1 MRCERNKRY
10 HSKTLK
16 VLIFTANFYEKNI
29 PNFSDSWKNVD
40 IQLSAPGYVK
50 SLLIIYS
57 KSAKV
62 TSKQCL
68 ALCSEAANRGVQWKK
83 MFSKISQNLE
93 NTFF

>member
-1 MRCERNKRY
+1 MRGERNKRY

-29 PNFSDSWKNVD
+29 PNFCDSWKNID

-62 TSKQCL
+62 ASKTCL
-68 ALCSEAANRGVQWKK
+68 ALCSEAANRGVQ
-83 MFSKISQNLE
+83 
-93 NTFF
+93 